1 MYLGGYVENNV
12 DLFKLKKKLGC
23 YLIEDACHAIGSRY
37 LYEKK
42 YHFIGSC
49 KHADICVFSF
59 HPVKSITTGEGGAV
73 LTNNKNISKRLEIL
87 GATEY

>member
-12 DLFKLKKKLGC
+12 DLFKLKKLGC

-37 LYEKK
+37 LYEK

-59 HPVKSITTGEGGAV
+59 HPVKSITTERWSSF
-73 LTNNKNISKRLEIL
+73 NK
-87 GATEY
+87 

>member
-37 LYEKK
+37 LYEKNIILLVHANMLIFV
-42 YHFIGSC
+42 YFLFIQ
-49 KHADICVFSF
+49 
-59 HPVKSITTGEGGAV
+59 
-73 LTNNKNISKRLEIL
+73 
-87 GATEY
+87 